1 MFKLHAKGVEECDIR
16 EELEDESHDQYLNLA
31 YDDVERNLVMEEN
44 NFHEEINTQRTSSS
58 I

>member
-1 MFKLHAKGVEECDIR
+1 MFNLHSKGLEECDIR

-44 NFHEEINTQRTSSS
+44 NFDEEINTQRTSSS

>member
-1 MFKLHAKGVEECDIR
+1 MFNLHAKGVEECDIR